1 MVGLHLTQG
10 RKTRIMITF
19 IALVIAFLV
28 IILYGIAKAVSFAW
42 GSPMF
47 WLLAILATLIFL
59 PITAGMSPLGLFA
72 LVTLRVLLVGKMLN
86 TPHR

>member
-1 MVGLHLTQG
+1 MLV
-10 RKTRIMITF
+10 F

-28 IILYGIAKAVSFAW
+28 IVLYGIAKAVSFAW

-72 LVTLRVLLVGKMLN
+72 LITLRVILIGKMLD
-86 TPHR
+86 TPTRR